1 MKIANE
7 CVVNIEYTLRDDTGE
22 IIDSSDVM
30 GALEYVQGHGM
41 IIPGLETALIN
52 REEGEEFSVTIPP
65 VGAYGEVQEDLRM
78 TVGRDQFP
86 PNVPIE
92 VGMRFDAGSGGDSR
106 PVTVTDVQGE
116 TIIVDGNHP
125 LAGKTL
131 HFEVAVRSVREATDD
146 DLAAL
151 LFRESTS
158 GGCCGSGA
166 GGCGSC
172 GAGCH

>member
-92 VGMRFDAGSGGDSR
+92 EIGRAHV
-106 PVTVTDVQGE
+106 
-116 TIIVDGNHP
+116 
-125 LAGKTL
+125 
-131 HFEVAVRSVREATDD
+131 
-146 DLAAL
+146 
-151 LFRESTS
+151 
-158 GGCCGSGA
+158 
-166 GGCGSC
+166 
-172 GAGCH
+172 